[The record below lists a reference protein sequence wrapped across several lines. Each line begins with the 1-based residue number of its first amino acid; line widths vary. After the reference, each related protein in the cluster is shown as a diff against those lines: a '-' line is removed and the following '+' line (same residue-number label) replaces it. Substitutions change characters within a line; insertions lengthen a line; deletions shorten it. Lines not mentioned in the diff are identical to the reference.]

1 MTPECISRVSGKR
14 TNESRFEEHFSGSWS
29 GSVAAHC
36 DPLCRK
42 GGDHGTRDGKS
53 VGARIRERLTALTA
67 LEAQVIAAMVK
78 QRSIDERT
86 LLKVVAAEARVSEA
100 MVVKLAKKL
109 SFDGFRSL
117 RAALAEHNRLPLAE
131 IRQELCDYP
140 STPAIAEKVCRASVR
155 ALEETLSIMSFEGL
169 EQAAQCFYGAR
180 QRDLYGLG
188 GSAQVA
194 RDAACKFLRIGI
206 RASVFDDGCMMLMSA
221 SLLQKGDVA
230 VAFSFSGETPAVLDA
245 VRQAK
250 KNGAKVL
257 AVTNRPASMLTQE
270 ADLTLCAAADD
281 SPLIGETAA
290 ARMAQ
295 LSIVDALFVA
305 VARRN
310 PAATETNLSRT
321 ISVVRAQ
328 RAPW

>member
-1 MTPECISRVSGKR
+1 MG
-14 TNESRFEEHFSGSWS
+14 
-29 GSVAAHC
+29 AH
-36 DPLCRK
+36 
-42 GGDHGTRDGKS
+42 
-53 VGARIRERLTALTA
+53 IRERLTALTA

-78 QRSIDERT
+78 QHAIDERT

-117 RAALAEHNRLPLAE
+117 RAALAEHNRLPVAE
-131 IRQELCDYP
+131 IRQELRGYP
-140 STPAIAEKVCRASVR
+140 TILSIAERVCRASVK
-155 ALEETLSIMSFEGL
+155 ALEETLSTLSFEEI
-169 EQAAQCFYGAR
+169 EQAAQCLYGAR
-180 QRDLYGLG
+180 QRDLYGVG

-206 RASVFDDGCMMLMSA
+206 RASVFDDGCMMAMSA

-230 VAFSFSGETPAVLDA
+230 VAFSFSGETPVVLDA

-250 KNGAKVL
+250 KSGAKVL
-257 AVTNRPASMLTQE
+257 AITNRPGSMLAQE

-281 SPLIGETAA
+281 SPLTGETAA
-290 ARMAQ
+290 ARIAQ

-305 VARRN
+305 VAQRN
-310 PAATETNLSRT
+310 PAAAEMNLSRT
-321 ISVVRAQ
+321 ISAVRAQ